1 MVTFY
6 FEGLQVRRFVV
17 DLQQFLSGIIPTA
30 FINILLG
37 GAIRLRLYPLNLMRL
52 VPP

>member
-1 MVTFY
+1 MQGRGVSCAKFCI
-6 FEGLQVRRFVV
+6 FAVILLPVV
-17 DLQQFLSGIIPTA
+17 GSA